1 MANFMIGKAARYLAK
16 QEKKLTKQEKI
27 LISLVLLI
35 LLSGAAAQRFLLEK
49 PQQLQVPDEETTKG
63 ADDANGEFRRK
74 G

>member
-27 LISLVLLI
+27 LVSLVLLI

-49 PQQLQVPDEETTKG
+49 PQSPDRTTTKG
-63 ADDANGEFRRK
+63 DIDAGGEF
-74 G
+74 